1 MWGRPPHFLLP
12 VTNHATVYRPVND
25 ELERFVTTE
34 LAQLGFELVELR
46 RRGSKSRPVLDL
58 RVEREDGARVSV
70 DDCARVSRAVE
81 ARLEDGKFVSE
92 RYVLEVSSPGIER
105 PLRHPRDWQRAVGQ
119 SAVVTAQVLPGGKAE
134 VTIVG
139 LAGDSGAEV
148 AVVRDG
154 RGAEHQLPLAD
165 VTQARLAFHWNS
177 GKE

>member
-12 VTNHATVYRPVND
+12 VTNHATVTRAVND
-25 ELERFVTTE
+25 ELERVVTTE

-58 RVEREDGARVSV
+58 RVERADGARVSV
-70 DDCARVSRAVE
+70 DDWARGSRAVE
-81 ARLEDGKFVSE
+81 ARLEDGKLVGE
-92 RYVLEVSSPGIER
+92 RYVLEGASPGIER
-105 PLRHPRDWQRAVGQ
+105 PLRQARDWQRAVGQ
-119 SAVVTAQVLPGGKAE
+119 PAVVTAQALPGGKAE

-139 LAGDSGAEV
+139 LAGEPGAEV
-148 AVVRDG
+148 ALVRDV
-154 RGAEHQLPLAD
+154 RGAEHQLPLAA